1 MFFWF
6 FILTLA
12 SFPQRVSSFDS
23 SPRSLV
29 LIPSWI
35 TYSKRPP
42 WHHFVLLSRPSYL
55 SSLYQF
61 ITSRRMVPNC
71 RSILPRTAK
80 AFSGCIDHQFTAT
93 SSALDTYW
101 HIPRYSTVL
110 CLPLWPSWALAYI
123 DGLPDLKREV
133 TGMRVRQQTYTSY
146 PSIPPLSPISAK
158 ASQSVWRI
166 VKKCR
171 IEDIF
176 CFLSV
181 FNEIFFKVF
190 VITRANC
197 WRN

>member
-80 AFSGCIDHQFTAT
+80 AFSGCIDQRFAAT
-93 SSALDTYW
+93 SSDLDTYW
-101 HIPRYSTVL
+101 HIPRYSTAL
-110 CLPLWPSWALAYI
+110 SLSLWPSWALAYRDI
-123 DGLPDLKREV
+123 DGIPDLKRDEGAP
-133 TGMRVRQQTYTSY
+133 TNLHFLPKCSTPLL
-146 PSIPPLSPISAK
+146 PS
-158 ASQSVWRI
+158 
-166 VKKCR
+166 
-171 IEDIF
+171 
-176 CFLSV
+176 
-181 FNEIFFKVF
+181 
-190 VITRANC
+190 TRASTVLSTGSRRRFVCGLNHTT
-197 WRN
+197 